1 MWQDSRVTMRNP
13 STTTLGLAATASPDE
28 THAIP
33 GLTAAIDEVLKK
45 PEVAR
50 RLKIS
55 CRTLDQWMRDGRIC
69 HFKIGKTVRFRWADV
84 LAHLERNNR
93 VN

>member
-1 MWQDSRVTMRNP
+1 MQNP
-13 STTTLGLAATASPDE
+13 SHSAPCLAANSRTDE
-28 THAIP
+28 TNQPIP
-33 GLTAAIDEVLKK
+33 GLSAAIDEVLKK
-45 PEVAR
+45 PETAR

-55 CRTLDQWMRDGRIC
+55 TRTLDQWMRDGRIC

-84 LAHLERNNR
+84 LAHLQHNNR